1 MEPKSTHNNSI
12 GGKSKSTHAWVRPFI
27 LVFII
32 LSMFLLARF
41 FGLGEK
47 IGELRTWIESLGPVG
62 MVVFVFIYIAATVAA
77 VPGSAIT
84 VAAGALFGSVFGV
97 ILVSIS
103 STAGATL
110 CFLIS
115 RYFARNA
122 IAQWLSTKKTFIR
135 LDKLT
140 EEHGAVIV
148 ALTRLVP
155 IFPFNILNY
164 GFGVTSVKLKDYVFW
179 SWICM
184 LPGTILFVVGADAVT
199 KAFSQGKIPWPLL
212 GLAAGMI
219 VILYFLVKYARK
231 KLVSKEESLHDEKQS

>member
-1 MEPKSTHNNSI
+1 MEPKSTNNESSEDR
-12 GGKSKSTHAWVRPFI
+12 SKSVPSWVRPLI
-27 LVFII
+27 LVLI
-32 LSMFLLARF
+32 LLSLFVAARI

-47 IGELRTWIESLGPVG
+47 IGDLRAWIESLGSAG
-62 MVVFVFIYIAATVAA
+62 MLVFMFIYIAATVAA
-77 VPGSAIT
+77 VPGSAVT

-103 STAGATL
+103 STVGATL

-122 IAQWLSTKKTFIR
+122 IVQWLSTKNTFLR

-164 GFGVTSVKLKDYVFW
+164 GFGVTRVKLKDYVFW

-212 GLAAGMI
+212 GLASGMI
-219 VILYFLVKYARK
+219 VILVFLVKFARK
-231 KLVSKEESLHDEKQS
+231 KLVLKEESLHNDVQS